1 MIKYYNMNWT
11 KEMKINVSEDKSY
24 KRNYWSNS

>member
-11 KEMKINVSEDKSY
+11 KEMKINVFEDKSY